1 MHYALCTMH
10 FALCTCT
17 MRFALCTC
25 TLHMHHMPPCTFAP
39 WTLHLDT
46 AHGTHTAV
54 CTCHVGGSCFLWCI
68 YYKNALLFASSYGS
82 SLFRMLFWSSCL
94 GIYARRMQLRA
105 CLPLTTVCCCTINF
119 VVQNQMRIWR
129 RHCAWQWTLIS
140 LVMQSNYVEFAQVGQ
155 SNMTFETYTVDHFEY
170 KYVVI
175 RSNQR
180 LTAEQE

>member
-68 YYKNALLFASSYGS
+68 YYKNAFLFLDSDGS
-82 SLFRMLFWSSCL
+82 SLLRMLFWSSCL
-94 GIYARRMQLRA
+94 GIYARRMSTKTMGPIDYCMLPHYQLA
-105 CLPLTTVCCCTINF
+105 QSNWSQLH
-119 VVQNQMRIWR
+119 IWR
-129 RHCAWQWTLIS
+129 RNCEFKCTIFDIHEW
-140 LVMQSNYVEFAQVGQ
+140 SNVFNFNNV
-155 SNMTFETYTVDHFEY
+155 T
-170 KYVVI
+170 I
-175 RSNQR
+175 
-180 LTAEQE
+180 